1 MNKENYKI
9 YIYANIGLFVAVIF
23 IFALISKPIKISD
36 WLTIISKALSLT
48 VLASFVFVKWL
59 WKCSLFYS
67 WLVPFPDLSG
77 EWSGIIKTT
86 YNDEDMQIPLIVII
100 TQDFF
105 KVTVR
110 LKTGESWSISNG
122 AYFPTDADGKITHLY
137 YTYMNTPNQDIRNR
151 SEIHYGTTRLDFYN
165 YPVESMEGEYWTS
178 RRTVGR
184 IDLKRERNKH

>member
-9 YIYANIGLFVAVIF
+9 YIYANIGLFVAAIF
-23 IFALISKPIKISD
+23 ILALIFKPIIISD
-36 WLTIISKALSLT
+36 WLTIVSKALSLT

-67 WLVPFPDLSG
+67 RLVPFPDLSG

-86 YNDEDMQIPLIVII
+86 YNDENMQIPLKVIV

-122 AYFPTDADGKITHLY
+122 AYFPMDADGKITHLY

-165 YPVESMEGEYWTS
+165 YPVESLEGEYWTS

-184 IDLKRERNKH
+184 IELKRERNKH